1 MVRSV
6 ASHQSPH
13 CTHIIDQWVLR
24 LDFCCFCSLTGRSHF
39 YDEPLEPALLHD
51 ILHRYHGEGYTVTCS
66 SGCYVCWSMFICGL
80 MLVYMIVILSVL
92 CPGGDDHHCGI
103 HSGCLCVPY
112 ELQPQEPGTSGEP
125 RGWDRVNLYYLCSWA
140 INMFVIL
147 QWPWLKTWFKIRL
160 KQVVDVVCI
169 LPEMNVIWCNVLW
182 SDAILNVCSIPSD
195 KMLIWWTFRS
205 RCSVRKRSWPWTG
218 IHLCVHVL
226 DENGIVFEVEV
237 SRDETLATL
246 ELYKQTCPG
255 LSSLSSLQGV
265 LQAMDRGGVRTHK
278 HS

>member
-51 ILHRYHGEGYTVTCS
+51 ILHRYHGEGYTTTCS
-66 SGCYVCWSMFICGL
+66 SGCYVCWSMFICGF
-80 MLVYMIVILSVL
+80 MLVSMIVILSVL
-92 CPGGDDHHCGI
+92 CPGGDDHHCRI

-160 KQVVDVVCI
+160 KQVVDKF
-169 LPEMNVIWCNVLW
+169 
-182 SDAILNVCSIPSD
+182 A
-195 KMLIWWTFRS
+195 FS
-205 RCSVRKRSWPWTG
+205 RKW
-218 IHLCVHVL
+218 
-226 DENGIVFEVEV
+226 
-237 SRDETLATL
+237 
-246 ELYKQTCPG
+246 
-255 LSSLSSLQGV
+255 
-265 LQAMDRGGVRTHK
+265 M
-278 HS
+278 